1 VGRAYRINA
10 QENTMIWNSSKKTSD
25 SILIDKRTKDHINKA
40 ADGLNVLISQMDLE
54 QKTTG
59 YDLSTYAHALDG
71 IRIAL
76 RLTAGD
82 NSEALLKEAFDWNEK
97 NNKIIAE
104 IESTSN

>member
-1 VGRAYRINA
+1 
-10 QENTMIWNSSKKTSD
+10 MIWNSSKNTSD
-25 SILIDKRTKDHINKA
+25 SILIDKRTKGHINKA
-40 ADGLNVLISQMDLE
+40 ADGLKVLIAQMDLE

-59 YDLSTYAHALDG
+59 YDLSTYAHALAG

-82 NSEALLKEAFDWNEK
+82 NSEDLLKEASEWNAE
-97 NNKIIAE
+97 NNRIIAE